1 MLRTHIPH
9 TIPPARRHF
18 RAPGGLFRLTVL
30 GILAGFLL
38 FFHSG
43 EGLAAPGAHM
53 PDHQATAPGHAPRHA
68 TADDRFAAMDKDG
81 DGRVVLEEFR
91 AAYPGMSERAFVVID
106 SNGDGGIERAEWATF
121 MQGHAAGM
129 RPDGM
134 GGGMG
139 GTPDRAPRMNNMP
152 GDPMIP
158 PPDSADLPLMRPP
171 SGN

>member
-1 MLRTHIPH
+1 MLRTHISH
-9 TIPPARRHF
+9 AMPPARRHF
-18 RAPGGLFRLTVL
+18 RALGGLFRLTVL

-38 FFHSG
+38 FLHSG

-53 PDHQATAPGHAPRHA
+53 PDHRAAAPGHAPRHA
-68 TADDRFAAMDKDG
+68 TPDDRFAAMDKDG

-91 AAYPGMSERAFVVID
+91 AANPGMSERAFVVID

-121 MQGHAAGM
+121 MRGHAAGM

-134 GGGMG
+134 GGA
-139 GTPDRAPRMNNMP
+139 PDRAPRMNNMP

>member
-1 MLRTHIPH
+1 MPRTHISH
-9 TIPPARRHF
+9 ATPPARERL
-18 RAPGGLFRLTVL
+18 RAPAALLRMAVP

-38 FFHSG
+38 FFPSG

-53 PDHQATAPGHAPRHA
+53 PDHRAAAPGHAPRHA
-68 TADDRFAAMDKDG
+68 TADDRFAAMDKNG

-91 AAYPGMSERAFVVID
+91 AANPGMSERAFVVID

-134 GGGMG
+134 GGMRGA
-139 GTPDRAPRMNNMP
+139 PDHAPRMNNMP

-171 SGN
+171 SGD

>member
-1 MLRTHIPH
+1 MLRTHIPY
-9 TIPPARRHF
+9 TMPPARKRF
-18 RAPGGLFRLTVL
+18 RTPGGLPGMVAL
-30 GILAGFLL
+30 GILAGILL
-38 FFHSG
+38 FFQGG
-43 EGLAAPGAHM
+43 ESLAAPGAHM
-53 PDHQATAPGHAPRHA
+53 PDHRAAAPGHAPRHA

-91 AAYPGMSERAFVVID
+91 AAYPGMSERAFAVID

-129 RPDGM
+129 RP
-134 GGGMG
+134 GGMG
-139 GTPDRAPRMNNMP
+139 DGMSGAPDRAPRMNNMP

-171 SGN
+171 SGD